1 MLVLIYINC
10 MQKQYSSKDLV
21 LLKEN
26 ASMFGPCGSK
36 WTQISVARTRKD
48 FSYYH
53 FVSAVEKIGFSLLGG
68 YPNFC
73 FAIAG
78 GTTQVYH

>member
-1 MLVLIYINC
+1 
-10 MQKQYSSKDLV
+10 
-21 LLKEN
+21 
-26 ASMFGPCGSK
+26 MFGPCGSK
-36 WTQISVARTRKD
+36 RTKTSVARTRED
-48 FSYYH
+48 YSYYH
-53 FVSAVEKIGFSLLGG
+53 FVSAVENIGLSLLGSSG